1 MTTSNLNAIKVFRLL
16 KVTRPLRFISR
27 NQGLRISIGALGVA
41 MTGILNAIVIL
52 AIFLFI
58 FGIIGINY
66 FKGGF
71 YDCDR
76 NGPMISLS

>member
-1 MTTSNLNAIKVFRLL
+1 MA
-16 KVTRPLRFISR
+16 
-27 NQGLRISIGALGVA
+27 
-41 MTGILNAIVIL
+41 GILNAIVIL

-71 YDCDR
+71 YDCYR
-76 NGPMISLS
+76 AGPMIS